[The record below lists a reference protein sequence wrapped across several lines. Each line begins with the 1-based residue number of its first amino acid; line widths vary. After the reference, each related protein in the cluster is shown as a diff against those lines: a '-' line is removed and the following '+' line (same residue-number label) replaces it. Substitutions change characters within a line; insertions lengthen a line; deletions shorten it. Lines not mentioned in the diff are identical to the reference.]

1 MFTGLVEE
9 LGEVKSAS
17 IDGGNLVLDIQA
29 PKLSPQIKLG
39 DSVNIN
45 GACQTAVA
53 IGEDWFRVNTIEES
67 LAKTNLGNLKSA
79 DTVNLELALRPDS
92 RLGGHMVSGHIDCL
106 GTVKSIKKISGSWEV
121 EITYPVEF
129 AELIVPKGSIAI
141 SGVSLTVTQVT
152 DKTFGVSLIPHT
164 WEMTAFP
171 SLRHGDTVNLEF
183 DLIGKYVQK
192 IMQPYKAQKGAVT
205 IDTFKRA
212 GF

>member
-9 LGEVKSAS
+9 LGEVKAAS
-17 IDGGNLVLDIQA
+17 MDGGNLVLDILA
-29 PKLSPQIKLG
+29 PQLAPQIKLG

-53 IGEDWFRVNTIEES
+53 IGEDWFRVNTIKES
-67 LAKTNLGNLKSA
+67 LGKTNLGSLKTG
-79 DTVNLELALRPDS
+79 DPVNLELALRPDS

-106 GTVKSIKKISGSWEV
+106 GTVKAIKQISGSWEV
-121 EITYPVEF
+121 EISYPEEF
-129 AELIVPKGSIAI
+129 ASLIVLKGSIAI

-171 SLRHGDTVNLEF
+171 SLRQGDTVNLEF
-183 DLIGKYVQK
+183 DIIGKYVQK
-192 IMQPYKAQKGAVT
+192 IMQPYKAHKGAVT
-205 IDTFKRA
+205 IETFKSA